1 MENGVLAMW
10 ILEKAILVTNNDRV
24 YEKYKNQ
31 MTVILCDS
39 YKEVL
44 IKVRDLVYDRHVLLT
59 HPQASSL
66 KPNQTPY
73 RSVIVYPKGDEDNI
87 KDIMLIE
94 KCLQVYEEWQNIA
107 PTPERYQDKVAN
119 DFKTID
125 LSVIDNIIP
134 RIY

>member
-1 MENGVLAMW
+1 MW
-10 ILEKAILVTNNDRV
+10 NIEKATLITNNDKV
-24 YEKYKNQ
+24 YNRYKNKINCFL
-31 MTVILCDS
+31 VEN

-44 IKVRDLVYDRHVLLT
+44 IKTRDLVYDRHILLT

-73 RSVIVYPKGDEDNI
+73 RTILVYPKENNDNT
-87 KDIMLIE
+87 KDILLIE
-94 KCLQVYEEWQNIA
+94 KCLEVFEQWQNIA
-107 PTPERYQDKVAN
+107 KTPNEYNKKVSE

-134 RIY
+134 RLN